1 MVVGI
6 CKLDIHLLE
15 APHSLKEK
23 RQIVRRIK
31 ERIRNNFEVSVAE
44 VDENDLWQR
53 AVIGVSCVSKDQVHA
68 NSILSK
74 IIDKVESD
82 PAIELIDCLMK
93 FEVI

>member
-6 CKLDIHLLE
+6 CRLDLRLLE

-31 ERIRNNFEVSVAE
+31 ERIRNHFEVSIAE

-68 NSILSK
+68 NSVLSK
-74 IIDKVESD
+74 VIDKVDSD
-82 PAIELIDCLMK
+82 PTIELIDCLMK